1 MTPSTSASCR
11 SSARRPPTTASA
23 PPTWHGPPSPAS
35 PSTSRARW
43 SRPSCSWSPSP
54 RWIWVT
60 TTRRSSGA
68 PPSSPWS
75 CSASEWQPEPSA
87 SANRTNATPRT
98 TARNQRG
105 VTTRPIRSAGWA
117 VSDPALLVSRLGRK
131 IILTLQGRSM
141 AAINRDD
148 VAHLA
153 RLAHIE
159 MSAEELDRMAGELA
173 VIVDSVKS
181 VSEAAGDDVPAT
193 SHPIPL
199 TNVFRE
205 DVVGHTFTAEQ
216 ALSGAPD
223 AYEGRFKVPA
233 ILDED

>member
-1 MTPSTSASCR
+1 
-11 SSARRPPTTASA
+11 
-23 PPTWHGPPSPAS
+23 
-35 PSTSRARW
+35 
-43 SRPSCSWSPSP
+43 
-54 RWIWVT
+54 
-60 TTRRSSGA
+60 
-68 PPSSPWS
+68 
-75 CSASEWQPEPSA
+75 
-87 SANRTNATPRT
+87 
-98 TARNQRG
+98 
-105 VTTRPIRSAGWA
+105 
-117 VSDPALLVSRLGRK
+117 
-131 IILTLQGRSM
+131 M

-205 DVVGHTFTAEQ
+205 DVVGHTFH
-216 ALSGAPD
+216 
-223 AYEGRFKVPA
+223 GRAGTLRCPRCVRRPFQGPGNPG
-233 ILDED
+233 

>member
-1 MTPSTSASCR
+1 
-11 SSARRPPTTASA
+11 
-23 PPTWHGPPSPAS
+23 
-35 PSTSRARW
+35 
-43 SRPSCSWSPSP
+43 
-54 RWIWVT
+54 
-60 TTRRSSGA
+60 
-68 PPSSPWS
+68 
-75 CSASEWQPEPSA
+75 
-87 SANRTNATPRT
+87 
-98 TARNQRG
+98 
-105 VTTRPIRSAGWA
+105 
-117 VSDPALLVSRLGRK
+117 
-131 IILTLQGRSM
+131 M

-205 DVVGHTFTAEQ
+205 DVVRPGLSQQQ
-216 ALSGAPD
+216 ALAGAPRAED
-223 AYEGRFKVPA
+223 GRFRVPR
-233 ILDED
+233 ILDDPDDRTNMGPERS

>member
-1 MTPSTSASCR
+1 
-11 SSARRPPTTASA
+11 
-23 PPTWHGPPSPAS
+23 
-35 PSTSRARW
+35 
-43 SRPSCSWSPSP
+43 
-54 RWIWVT
+54 
-60 TTRRSSGA
+60 
-68 PPSSPWS
+68 
-75 CSASEWQPEPSA
+75 
-87 SANRTNATPRT
+87 
-98 TARNQRG
+98 
-105 VTTRPIRSAGWA
+105 
-117 VSDPALLVSRLGRK
+117 
-131 IILTLQGRSM
+131 M

-173 VIVDSVKS
+173 VIVESVKS

-199 TNVFRE
+199 SNVFRE

-223 AYEGRFKVPA
+223 SFEGRFKVPA